1 MYAYPIYPQRNTCF
15 LDGFWEFALL
25 EKNLN
30 LNSEIK
36 PSEIVYNDTMPV
48 PGCFDA
54 TFKYVG
60 IRGLAA
66 YKRTVQVAAPGRYR
80 LILHAI
86 GLAGKVFCNDK
97 EIFYCQCPW
106 SQQSVEFTVEA
117 TSFELTILV
126 DNRIKPGESA
136 TVLFLPN
143 YDFYGYGGIYRSVE
157 LEKLPETGQLG
168 RVKVE
173 TLDLNGKVK
182 ISGQCSQELNELQ
195 IAFDEGEFIRVTSGF
210 HGKEFE
216 FEAVVPDPE
225 LWTPENPRLHT
236 VKVKS
241 SNDEIIERF
250 GLRTIK
256 AQDGKILLNGQ
267 EIRLIG
273 YNRHDM
279 HPQLGPAVSDNV
291 WIEDLQLLKDL
302 NCNFIRG
309 AHYPQSQRFL
319 DLCDQMGFLVWEE
332 SLGWGNRKT
341 STENQKFVDLQLA
354 QTANMVQVGCNHPSV
369 IIWGFTNEC
378 NDNEESGDIM
388 IRKLA
393 AEIRKYD
400 QSRLVTMAT
409 MFIKTSLSLDVF
421 DVISFNSYPG
431 WYEIDNPD
439 NPHPLSRIKEVLDEI
454 LAKLESDGHNAK
466 PIIISEIGA
475 AALYGCH
482 DRMRS
487 FWSEEY
493 QADLLTEV
501 CRYFKDNQRFSGLA
515 LWHFA
520 DAKTYSATAGVM
532 GRPRGFNNKG
542 TLDEYRR
549 PKLAYDRV
557 KEEFGK
563 IKHKN

>member
-1 MYAYPIYPQRNTCF
+1 MYAYPIYPQRNTCS
-15 LDGFWEFALL
+15 LDGIWQFALL
-25 EKNLN
+25 EKELH
-30 LNSEIK
+30 LTSEIK
-36 PSEIVYNDTMPV
+36 LSDIVYNDVMPV

-54 TFKYVG
+54 TFKYAGV
-60 IRGLAA
+60 RGLAA

-80 LILHAI
+80 LVLHAI

-97 EIFYCQCPW
+97 EIFYCKCPW
-106 SQQSVEFTVEA
+106 SQQSVEFTLEE
-117 TSFELTILV
+117 TSFELTILI
-126 DNRIKPGESA
+126 DNRIKPGENA
-136 TVLFLPN
+136 TPLFLPN

-157 LEKLPETGQLG
+157 LEKLPEAGQLD

-182 ISGQCSQELNELQ
+182 ISGKCSHELNELQ
-195 IAFDEGEFIRVTSGF
+195 IAFDDGEFVNITSGF
-210 HGKEFE
+210 NGKEFA
-216 FEAVVPDPE
+216 FEASVPVPE
-225 LWTPENPRLHT
+225 LWSPENPHLHT
-236 VKVKS
+236 IRVKS
-241 SNDEIIERF
+241 NHDEIIEQF
-250 GLRTIK
+250 GLRIIEAK
-256 AQDGKILLNGQ
+256 DGKIILNGQ

-279 HPQLGPAVSDNV
+279 HPQFGPAVSDNV

-319 DLCDQMGFLVWEE
+319 DLCDQLGFLVWEE
-332 SLGWGNRKT
+332 SLGWGNRQ
-341 STENQKFVDLQLA
+341 SSVENKEFVDLQLK
-354 QTANMVQVGCNHPSV
+354 QTADMVKASCNHPSV
-369 IIWGFTNEC
+369 IMWGFTNEG
-378 NDNEESGDIM
+378 NDNEESGDILV
-388 IRKLA
+388 RKLA
-393 AEIRKYD
+393 AEVRRHD

-431 WYEIDNPD
+431 WYEADNHD
-439 NPHPLSRIKEVLDEI
+439 DPHPLARIKEVLDDT
-454 LAKLESDGHNAK
+454 LDKLEADEYNDK

-475 AALYGCH
+475 GALYGYH
-482 DRMRS
+482 DRVRG

-493 QADLLTEV
+493 QADYLTEV
-501 CRYFKDNQRFSGLA
+501 CRYFSTHPRLSGLA

-520 DAKTYSATAGVM
+520 DAKTYSATAGVL
-532 GRPRGFNNKG
+532 GRPRSFNNKG

-563 IKHKN
+563 ISKN